1 MQANRCKLIFAFLL
15 FSPPKA
21 LPGDTV
27 CLEPTPYVRTED
39 SPFDLSG
46 LGSTMFL
53 DDFEDG
59 TLDGPMISPDTRVRG
74 PGPLTDSV
82 DADDGIVDGQ
92 GNGGHS
98 LETTRY
104 IVHPTFP
111 WTYRTFFDIIFTDID
126 HRPNAFGI
134 VWADGFIGST
144 LRLTAFSHSGATI
157 AECTYGSLMDGLNTG
172 ETAEDRFIG
181 IVADQR
187 IARISGFSESVGFQ
201 PESERVE
208 LDHIQFGQ
216 QKIPEP
222 SSFMIAMTL
231 MYLCT
236 KHLERRRGL

>member
-1 MQANRCKLIFAFLL
+1 MEVIKRILIFSWLGIRPAVPLL
-15 FSPPKA
+15 A
-21 LPGDTV
+21 DTV
-27 CLEPTPYVRTED
+27 CLEPTPYLRIED

-59 TLDGPMISPDTRVRG
+59 TLDGPIISPDTRIRG

-111 WTYRTFFDIIFTDID
+111 WTYRTFVDIIFTDID
-126 HRPNAFGI
+126 HRPNAFGF
-134 VWADGFIGST
+134 VWTDAFYQSSVELQLVGTNGTNIGICS
-144 LRLTAFSHSGATI
+144 
-157 AECTYGSLMDGLNTG
+157 YGSLMDGANTG
-172 ETAEDRFIG
+172 ETAEDVFIG
-181 IVADQR
+181 VIADQP
-187 IARISGFSESVGFQ
+187 IGHITVFGESVGFQ

-216 QKIPEP
+216 QVIPEP
-222 SSFMIAMTL
+222 SAFTIVMTL
-231 MYLCT
+231 MYLWT
-236 KHLERRRGL
+236 IHLVRRRL